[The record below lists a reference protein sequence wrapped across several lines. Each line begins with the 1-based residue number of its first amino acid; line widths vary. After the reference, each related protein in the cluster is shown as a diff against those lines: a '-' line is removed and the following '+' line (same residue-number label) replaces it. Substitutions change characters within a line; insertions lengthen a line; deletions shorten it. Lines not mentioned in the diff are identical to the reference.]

1 VKKNSDP
8 ENPDDCM
15 LVIDNNDNGCE
26 VEQLAKRCRLSNNSD
41 QSLKQNYETV
51 IGVMGLTCPDTLFE
65 GICNYLQTI
74 EDDELLK

>member
-1 VKKNSDP
+1 
-8 ENPDDCM
+8 
-15 LVIDNNDNGCE
+15 
-26 VEQLAKRCRLSNNSD
+26 
-41 QSLKQNYETV
+41 V